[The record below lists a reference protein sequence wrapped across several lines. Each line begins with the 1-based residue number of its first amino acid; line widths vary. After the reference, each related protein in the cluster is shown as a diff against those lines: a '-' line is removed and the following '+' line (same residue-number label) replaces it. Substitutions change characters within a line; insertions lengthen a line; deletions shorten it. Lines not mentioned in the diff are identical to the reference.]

1 MVAGVDLSFM
11 GLFLPIFAFLLVMIV
26 IYAILQKSQLLGD
39 NPAISLFL
47 SILMASFFIVEV
59 QLVDFVSYTS
69 SWVSVFVVVLF
80 MLFLIMAFVP
90 GADGATGLKILEGKA
105 ISWIILGLMV
115 VFFLFSASYVFNLA
129 INVDEFL
136 DLADNEWF
144 GFFLLAVVGG
154 LVSFVLFKAKSGS

>member
-69 SWVSVFVVVLF
+69 SWVSVFVVV
-80 MLFLIMAFVP
+80 
-90 GADGATGLKILEGKA
+90 
-105 ISWIILGLMV
+105 
-115 VFFLFSASYVFNLA
+115 
-129 INVDEFL
+129 
-136 DLADNEWF
+136 
-144 GFFLLAVVGG
+144 
-154 LVSFVLFKAKSGS
+154 

>member
-1 MVAGVDLSFM
+1 M
-11 GLFLPIFAFLLVMIV
+11 
-26 IYAILQKSQLLGD
+26 
-39 NPAISLFL
+39 
-47 SILMASFFIVEV
+47 
-59 QLVDFVSYTS
+59 
-69 SWVSVFVVVLF
+69 VVLF